1 MAKKKSQEEEV
12 RRGLEELRHSGLTL
26 DDFSPALVPRLEE
39 QFRKGRETDLAIVF
53 TLGKIADPAAV
64 EALVRLEKQTSDKDY
79 RKAIRRSLFKLTQR
93 GLALPREEPR
103 APRPPSSLLS
113 RSPDIEAYMSPVD
126 GAGGRLVWIVKPQA
140 GHGLQA
146 IQAMVNDREGLQRIG
161 GAQIRRKELR
171 NMTRQIKEQHG
182 VTMVAVPWEY
192 ADLTLYDG
200 YEKAKSLGRTGFDN
214 FHDLRSIVNTGK
226 PKVQDHPV
234 YGRLNA
240 EDAREGAWREL
251 SRRLLDEP
259 EFRFWVL
266 DADWIDPF
274 IAQLQEAQT
283 SRLVLNPV
291 QKEERIA
298 GIVRDA
304 LKTLCAGEGGK
315 IMERRMED
323 MALYFVETGR
333 GDLAKLALAVALQVK
348 EGDPGPL
355 DISFLTGLVQKSFAV
370 YLSQQKSKAEE
381 ELSFIVKP

>member
-1 MAKKKSQEEEV
+1 LAKKKSQEEEV

-39 QFRKGRETDLAIVF
+39 QFRRGRETDLAIVF

-234 YGRLNA
+234 YGRLKA

-266 DADWIDPF
+266 DADWIEPF

>member
-1 MAKKKSQEEEV
+1 LAKKKSQEEEV

-39 QFRKGRETDLAIVF
+39 QFRRGRETDLAIVF

-266 DADWIDPF
+266 DADWIEPF

>member
-1 MAKKKSQEEEV
+1 LAKKKSQEEEV

>member
-39 QFRKGRETDLAIVF
+39 QFRRGRETDLAIVF

-161 GAQIRRKELR
+161 GTQIRRKELR

>member
-39 QFRKGRETDLAIVF
+39 QFRRGRETDLAIVF

-266 DADWIDPF
+266 DADWIEPF